1 MTQEQH
7 EQRSEG
13 WLQQRKGRVT
23 ASLVGAI
30 LGHSPYMTRAQA
42 MRSMI
47 RDYHGAEREFQGNVA
62 TRHGTMNEAGVVID
76 FQMETGL
83 KVEKA
88 YFVEFEDWAGAS
100 PDGYVGD
107 EGLLEIKCPYSLRAA
122 EAPVPFKSIMEQQ
135 HYLDQIHFQMFC
147 TERRVVH
154 FYQWAPN
161 GTKHEVLCWNQDWMD
176 RNIPRL
182 RQFHAEFMDEAKNNV
197 EEHLHQKPRVV
208 IDTAEAHRMIR
219 EWDEIVGQL
228 AQLEERKKDLLKQI
242 IGTSGE
248 KNADFAGRKLTLTK
262 KAGSISYA
270 KAIKELLPDADLEK
284 WRGKETQ
291 FWGIR

>member
-1 MTQEQH
+1 M
-7 EQRSEG
+7 
-13 WLQQRKGRVT
+13 V
-23 ASLVGAI
+23 
-30 LGHSPYMTRAQA
+30 
-42 MRSMI
+42 
-47 RDYHGAEREFQGNVA
+47 RDYHGAEREFSGNVA

-107 EGLLEIKCPYSLRAA
+107 DAVLEIKCPYSLRNSD
-122 EAPVPFKSIMEQQ
+122 APVPFKTLAEQQ
-135 HYLDQIHFQMFC
+135 HYYDQVQFQIFC
-147 TERRVVH
+147 TKRDRAH

-161 GTKHEVLCWNQDWMD
+161 GTKWEVVDYDQAWMD

-182 RQFHAEFMDEAKNNV
+182 KQFHAEFLDECKNNA

-208 IDTAEAHRMIR
+208 IDTPEAHRMIR
-219 EWDEIVGQL
+219 EWDEIAEQ
-228 AQLEERKKDLLKQI
+228 ATQLEARKKDLLAQI
-242 IGTSGE
+242 VAE
-248 KNADFAGRKLTLTK
+248 AKEQNADFAGRKLTLTQ

-284 WRGKETQ
+284 WRGKPTE
-291 FWGIR
+291 FWGVR